1 MATYDY
7 LKTNITHILRFV
19 FDSADDFGAFESV
32 LNSYLRKPNNPVKKK
47 AHLDA
52 LFREVYIRGII
63 QRNKTRNVH
72 DLDDISNILSSV
84 VSSLSNA
91 EKIDRLPNTSA
102 ISKTRFLSIP
112 HSVLTS
118 RASAISIHR

>member
-63 QRNKTRNVH
+63 QRNKTRNAH

-91 EKIDRLPNTSA
+91 EK
-102 ISKTRFLSIP
+102 K
-112 HSVLTS
+112 
-118 RASAISIHR
+118 

>member
-1 MATYDY
+1 MAIYDY
-7 LKTNITHILRFV
+7 LKTNITDEAQILRFV
-19 FDSADDFGAFESV
+19 FDSAES
-32 LNSYLRKPNNPVKKK
+32 
-47 AHLDA
+47 
-52 LFREVYIRGII
+52 
-63 QRNKTRNVH
+63 QKTRNVH

-118 RASAISIHR
+118 RASAISVHR